1 MREQGG
7 PLRTAAPT
15 RDAGPEVVGAD
26 VPIGPPYCPSWIEPH
41 ETGVRHDDQL
51 FSSSPK
57 IASQYRLAACSVLF
71 SPYS

>member
-26 VPIGPPYCPSWIEPH
+26 VPIGPPYCMMEIYGTDMPPGKRGLI
-41 ETGVRHDDQL
+41 
-51 FSSSPK
+51 
-57 IASQYRLAACSVLF
+57 LAWN
-71 SPYS
+71 